1 MTQVGA
7 GAVATDLTALSND
20 EKVEILR
27 SRMAHLV
34 SVPDYSQ
41 AKESDSLPYSAERR
55 SHPEGKE
62 SFERS
67 MLEVLSAGS
76 TGGADIAG
84 WSSSWRGN
92 VDRGLFDGAG
102 AHHCPGDR
110 CGKTR
115 CCYRTERPF
124 VGCGLRCGR

>member
-1 MTQVGA
+1 MTQAGA

-34 SVPDYSQ
+34 SVPDYPQ
-41 AKESDSLPYSAERR
+41 VKESDSLPHPGERR
-55 SHPEGKE
+55 SYLEEKE

-67 MLEVLSAGS
+67 MLEVLSAGAFR
-76 TGGADIAG
+76 GADIAG
-84 WSSSWRGN
+84 RSSSWRGN
-92 VDRGLFDGAG
+92 IDCGLPDRAG

-115 CCYRTERPF
+115 CCYRIE
-124 VGCGLRCGR
+124 